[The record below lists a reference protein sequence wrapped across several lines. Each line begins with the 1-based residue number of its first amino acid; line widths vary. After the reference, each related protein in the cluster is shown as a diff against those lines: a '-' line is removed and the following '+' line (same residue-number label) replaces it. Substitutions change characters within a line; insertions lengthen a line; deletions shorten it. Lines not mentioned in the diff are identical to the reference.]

1 MPKSECK
8 LAEVLSL
15 LCTCGESRLGK
26 TLSLGSL
33 CCLYYYYYC
42 LGVALLS
49 AWSLCPQPRGGII
62 SVRGPGP
69 NVYTG
74 PWWQQRPTA

>member
-8 LAEVLSL
+8 LAKVLSL
-15 LCTCGESRLGK
+15 LYTCEESRLGK

-33 CCLYYYYYC
+33 CCVYYYYYC

-49 AWSLCPQPRGGII
+49 P
-62 SVRGPGP
+62 
-69 NVYTG
+69 
-74 PWWQQRPTA
+74 